1 MNDINF
7 FYEDVEKQDILE
19 IELVKQIKFLIKNE
33 GRRIGA
39 LAIIFCSDNY
49 LLNVNIE
56 FLNHNYYTD
65 IITFNY
71 CENSFISGDL
81 FISIERVEENA
92 SNFNTTYK
100 HELYRVIFHG
110 ILHLI
115 GFNDKTED
123 EKLMMSSKE
132 DFYLKGMDFDKE
144 IV

>member
-1 MNDINF
+1 MSKINF

-19 IELVKQIKFLIKNE
+19 IELVKRIKFLIKNE
-33 GRRIGA
+33 GKRNGE

-71 CENSFISGDL
+71 CENSIISGDL
-81 FISIERVEENA
+81 FISIERVKENA
-92 SNFNTTYK
+92 SKFNTTFK

-115 GFNDKTED
+115 GYNDKTED
-123 EKLMMSSKE
+123 EKILMRSKE

>member
-19 IELVKQIKFLIKNE
+19 IELVKQIKYLIKNE

-71 CENSFISGDL
+71 CENSIISGDL
-81 FISIERVEENA
+81 FISIERVKENA

-123 EKLMMSSKE
+123 EKLMMRSKE

-144 IV
+144 IL